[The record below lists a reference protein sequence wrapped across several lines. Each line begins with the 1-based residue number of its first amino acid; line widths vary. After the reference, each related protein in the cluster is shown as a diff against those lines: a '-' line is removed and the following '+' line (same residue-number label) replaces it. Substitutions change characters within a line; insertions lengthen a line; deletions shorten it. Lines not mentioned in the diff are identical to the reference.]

1 VSHKQPIYRS
11 LFVVILLLQTMLPL
25 AAAKAED
32 NGSRHLDFT
41 AAKLGKFSA
50 QLKKS
55 GKKWA
60 CEITTSS
67 GYADLDSKACDG
79 MVKCAGA
86 MESEFYGKK
95 ADAWVRRDP
104 QGYQAEFS
112 KVFSQCVG
120 ESRIPLIAEYKAR
133 KHAGQ

>member
-50 QLKKS
+50 QLKK
-55 GKKWA
+55 GEKGWA

-67 GYADLDSKACDG
+67 GYGDLDTKACDG
-79 MVKCAGA
+79 MVKCVGA
-86 MESEFYGKK
+86 MEPKFYGKK

-104 QGYQAEFS
+104 QGYQDEFS
-112 KVFSQCVG
+112 KVFSHCVA

-133 KHAGQ
+133 KQAGQ